1 MIIIKNG
8 KVLTMAGQSY
18 DCACIA
24 IDQDKIVSIKAWIEP
39 NPEDEVIDA
48 LGMIVMPGLID
59 AHCHLGMWEDGIGF
73 EGADGNEATQAITP
87 QLRAIDGINPLD
99 KSFREA
105 YEAGVTT
112 VMTGPGSVNV
122 IGGQF
127 AVIKTFGKRIDRM
140 ILKNP
145 AAIKISFGENPK
157 KGHGERGRMP
167 VTRMGIASLLRE
179 TLMKG
184 MDYQAKKQAAI
195 QDGNKHFDK
204 DLGMEALMPL
214 LKGEIPLKAHAHRA
228 DDMFTAL
235 RIAKEFGLKIT
246 LDHVTEGHLI
256 VDELVS
262 ENVPLIVGPSFGGRG
277 KFEIKEKTFDTPG
290 VLSNAGLKVAIAT
303 DHPVIPLYNLINCAA
318 FAVRSGMTEEDA
330 LKAITITPAEII
342 GVSDRVGSIEVGKDA
357 DIVIFDGPVFDIMTK
372 TQFVLINGKIV
383 YRRRH

>member
-24 IDQDKIVSIKAWIEP
+24 IDQGKIVSIKEWIEP
-39 NPEDEVIDA
+39 RSDDEVIDA
-48 LGMIVMPGLID
+48 SGMIVMPGLID
-59 AHCHLGMWEDGIGF
+59 AHCHLGMWESGIGF

-99 KSFREA
+99 DSFREA

-157 KGHGERGRMP
+157 KGHGEKGRMP

-184 MDYQAKKQAAI
+184 IDYQAKKQMAI
-195 QDGNKHFDK
+195 QEGKQFDK
-204 DLGMEALMPL
+204 DLGMEALLPVL
-214 LKGEIPLKAHAHRA
+214 NGDIPLKAHAHRA

-235 RIAKEFGLKIT
+235 RIAKEFDLKIT

-256 VDELVS
+256 VDELVE

-277 KFEIKEKTFDTPG
+277 KFEIKEKTFETPG
-290 VLSNAGLKVAIAT
+290 ILSNAGLKVAIVT

-330 LKAITITPAEII
+330 LKSITITPAEIL
-342 GVSDRVGSIEVGKDA
+342 GVADRVGSLEVGKDA
-357 DIVIFDGPVFDIMTK
+357 DIVIFDGPVLDIMTRA
-372 TQFVLINGKIV
+372 QHVLIDGKIV
-383 YRRRH
+383 YRRRM

>member
-18 DCACIA
+18 DCACVA
-24 IDQDKIVSIKAWIEP
+24 IDQGKIIALKEWIEP
-39 NPEDEVIDA
+39 SAEDEVIDA
-48 LGMIVMPGLID
+48 MGMIVMPGLID
-59 AHCHLGMWEDGIGF
+59 AHCHLGMFEDGIGF

-127 AVIKTFGKRIDRM
+127 AVIKTYGKRIDHM
-140 ILKNP
+140 ILKSP
-145 AAIKISFGENPK
+145 AALKISFGENPK
-157 KGHGERGRMP
+157 KGHGEKGRMP
-167 VTRMGIASLLRE
+167 VTRMGIAALLRE
-179 TLMKG
+179 TLTKAV
-184 MDYQAKKQAAI
+184 DYRAKQQAAM
-195 QDGNKHFDK
+195 QDGKHFDT
-204 DLGMEALMPL
+204 DLGMEAIMPV
-214 LKGEIPLKAHAHRA
+214 LKGEIPLKAHVHRA

-235 RIAKEFGLKIT
+235 RIAKEFDLKIT
-246 LDHVTEGHLI
+246 LDHVTEGHLV
-256 VDELVS
+256 VDELAG

-277 KFEIKEKTFDTPG
+277 KFEIKEKTFETPG
-290 VLSNAGLKVAIAT
+290 VLSNAGFKVAIVT

-318 FAVRSGMTEEDA
+318 FAIRSGMDEDAA
-330 LKAITITPAEII
+330 LKAITITPAEIM
-342 GVSDRVGSIEVGKDA
+342 GVSDRVGSLEVGKDA

-372 TQFVLINGKIV
+372 TQYVLIDGKII
-383 YRRRH
+383 YRRRP